1 MASDDSTGDAS
12 YVAYL
17 DRRGT
22 NNSGKMLMFG
32 MAGFMKAGIGVVGTS
47 ANTNDGCLTFQ
58 TIGTNPAT
66 YDERMRI
73 HENGDI
79 TINKTAQDNDTEGVC
94 FFNGGTTWFT
104 TTEDYPLGLNR
115 TDSTGTIVTFT
126 YDQSTKGTIS
136 IDGSNVA
143 YNTSS
148 DYRLKEDLKD
158 FNGLELISKMDVY
171 DFKWKDTSKRQYG
184 VIAHEL
190 QEVISYAVA
199 GEKDGEEMQQLDYSK
214 IVPVLLKSIQEQQE
228 IIEDLK
234 KRIETLEG

>member
-1 MASDDSTGDAS
+1 MKGGEFSFLSASSSATTTTNSAVSLST
-12 YVAYL
+12 
-17 DRRGT
+17 
-22 NNSGKMLMFG
+22 
-32 MAGFMKAGIGVVGTS
+32 
-47 ANTNDGCLTFQ
+47 
-58 TIGTNPAT
+58 
-66 YDERMRI
+66 RMVI
-73 HENGDI
+73 HDNGNI
-79 TINKTAQDNDTEGVC
+79 TINKTAEDNDTEGVC

-199 GEKDGEEMQQLDYSK
+199 GEKDGEEMQQADYSK

-234 KRIETLEG
+234 KRIETLEK